1 MITALSDD
9 NDIRF
14 LIFSREFPFREAV
27 SKVAIRPVPEFVFA
41 IRRLHQP
48 RMFCK
53 FSRTHL

>member
-1 MITALSDD
+1 MPVNSKAIQDKLDEVTALSDD

-41 IRRLHQP
+41 IRRLH
-48 RMFCK
+48 
-53 FSRTHL
+53 